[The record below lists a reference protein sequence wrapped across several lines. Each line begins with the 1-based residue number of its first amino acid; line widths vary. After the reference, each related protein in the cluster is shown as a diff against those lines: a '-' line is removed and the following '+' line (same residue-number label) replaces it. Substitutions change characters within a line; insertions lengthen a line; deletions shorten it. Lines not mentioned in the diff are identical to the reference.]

1 MLMRLENTL
10 RNLPNRVFISVLLII
25 MIGRVGP
32 SPIGEPW
39 VGWIYEASEVFPK
52 ATSYVSYSPL
62 PVLLAKILGRPQV
75 FIWWS
80 LFGLILLIWFVA
92 VMTRLHSL
100 FPNHYRI
107 AQIIFASSQ
116 FMMLQTTFIGHYDN
130 ISVIAASLVLLWN
143 SPYLIYIAALAAAG
157 ANPYMSFA
165 TGVCVLVLY
174 LGTRNKRHLLI
185 GLVYFFISSVML
197 AALNIWLNAP
207 AELTRE
213 GIVLG
218 ELESAIRES
227 LGVWSFVFLSIL
239 GPTWIVFAYLFLK
252 KTWSFGEVGGFRKSW
267 VFLGVIGIPLGMS
280 VFILDHT
287 RLGVVVGALPLF
299 LFLLPELKSFSISI
313 PPLREI
319 QFPALSAG
327 ILFWIMTPALIVD
340 TYGEFRLPYA
350 KFVQLIA
357 GG

>member
-185 GLVYFFISSVML
+185 GSVYFFISSVML
-197 AALNIWLNAP
+197 VALNIWLNAP
-207 AELTRE
+207 TELTRE

-218 ELESAIRES
+218 ELESAIREA

-267 VFLGVIGIPLGMS
+267 VFLGVIGFPLGMS
-280 VFILDHT
+280 VFIVDHT
-287 RLGVVVGALPLF
+287 RLGVVIGALPLF

-313 PPLREI
+313 PALREI
-319 QFPALSAG
+319 GFPVLSAG